1 MDATEAV
8 AVFDRLKDSAE
19 VSDPQLLNDVF
30 AALPPA
36 SVEFMIGP
44 WRGGELASGH
54 PLDGQLAK
62 TGWHGKTFTAAADV
76 QPLIC
81 RDADGNLFSNTEL
94 GHGEAS
100 LWMVEHGGVSTA
112 SMVYDGQ
119 PVIDHFKKVDDNT
132 VMGVMN
138 GKAALKSG
146 RLYYFY
152 LIRE

>member
-1 MDATEAV
+1 M
-8 AVFDRLKDSAE
+8 FQRLKDADD
-19 VSDPQLLNDVF
+19 VTDPQVLDEIF
-30 AALPPA
+30 AALPPT

-54 PLDGQLAK
+54 PLDGQLTKA
-62 TGWHGKTFTAAADV
+62 GWHGKTFTTAADV
-76 QPLIC
+76 QPLVC
-81 RDADGNLFSNTEL
+81 RDANGDLFSNKEL

-100 LWMVEHGGVSTA
+100 LWMVQYRGVSTA

-119 PVIDHFKKVDDNT
+119 PVIDHFKKVDDAT

-146 RLYYFY
+146 RLFYFY
-152 LIRE
+152 LVRE